1 MEEVPFFQC
10 IVDMCINTTPW
21 NVSYYPDTRIC
32 LFLCLFWENNRN
44 IIYEKKNLN
53 DWQVGSLR
61 VIQCGAVLMIGIG
74 IFAKLGA
81 LFTTIPDPIVGGVF
95 MVMFGMITA
104 VGLSNLQY
112 VDMNSSRNLF
122 VVGFSLLFGLALPD
136 YLNNH
141 PGAIQTG
148 QWYGVPSRPPICFC
162 LHLG

>member
-1 MEEVPFFQC
+1 M
-10 IVDMCINTTPW
+10 
-21 NVSYYPDTRIC
+21 
-32 LFLCLFWENNRN
+32 
-44 IIYEKKNLN
+44 
-53 DWQVGSLR
+53 
-61 VIQCGAVLMIGIG
+61 IQCGAVLMIGIG